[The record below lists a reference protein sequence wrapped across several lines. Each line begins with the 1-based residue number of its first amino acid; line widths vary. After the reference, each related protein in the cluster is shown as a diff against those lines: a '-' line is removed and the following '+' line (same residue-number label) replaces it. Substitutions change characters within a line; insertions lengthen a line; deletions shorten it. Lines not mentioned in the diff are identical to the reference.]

1 MNDRPNEKDHQV
13 HDENAPAPT
22 TVAEEQA
29 LTAFGE
35 WMDAELDK
43 LVARWIHLAAP
54 NAQRPARISRPSL
67 KPHAK

>member
-1 MNDRPNEKDHQV
+1 MNDQPNKRSPTAQRRMTT
-13 HDENAPAPT
+13 APT

-29 LTAFGE
+29 LAAFGQ
-35 WMDAELDK
+35 WMDAELEK

>member
-1 MNDRPNEKDHQV
+1 MTDQPNERDHEVTDQNLPV
-13 HDENAPAPT
+13 PT

-29 LTAFGE
+29 YEAFGQ

-54 NAQRPARISRPSL
+54 NAPRPPRISRPSL